1 MQSAAVVPWIVLLA
15 TIASSVPSHSLRT
28 TPRPNPCSDQEI
40 QEARAVLREAV
51 QRVSSTLSESVS
63 VPGVSSNGY
72 VLYNG
77 TLSPLR
83 LTDVNVTAQL
93 AVCQEN
99 VRHFPFVI
107 AVGTNNQMKG
117 IYEYHYAGNNV
128 TTPEESGRVA
138 VTFTG
143 VSFNGKL
150 TQHLG
155 ETQGEGPASRPE
167 VTRVDVTLREYPSF
181 SGIATGPQNP
191 QRSGVPYFDMMQA
204 ADRSFV
210 PVFAK
215 LPETHVLPALKA
227 ALGIE

>member
-1 MQSAAVVPWIVLLA
+1 MLRAAV
-15 TIASSVPSHSLRT
+15 
-28 TPRPNPCSDQEI
+28 D
-40 QEARAVLREAV
+40 
-51 QRVSSTLSESVS
+51 RVGSTLSDSVA

-72 VLYNG
+72 ILYNG

-83 LTDVNVTAQL
+83 LTDVNVTAEH
-93 AVCQEN
+93 AVCEEN

-107 AVGTNNQMKG
+107 AVSTNAQMKG
-117 IYEYHYAGNNV
+117 VYEYHYAGNNV
-128 TTPEESGRVA
+128 TTPEERGRVA
-138 VTFTG
+138 VTFSG

-155 ETQGEGPASRPE
+155 GSQGEGSTRPG
-167 VTRVDVTLREYPSF
+167 VTRVEVTLGEYPSF

-227 ALGIE
+227 ALGAD